1 MLLNMQLELGLELCT
16 IFYLSVLW
24 LYLPIFDHA
33 FYDSDHL
40 YYDIISS
47 IKYMYHVKLESK
59 RKF

>member
-24 LYLPIFDHA
+24 LYLRIFDHA

-47 IKYMYHVKLESK
+47 IKYLVKLESK
-59 RKF
+59 WKF